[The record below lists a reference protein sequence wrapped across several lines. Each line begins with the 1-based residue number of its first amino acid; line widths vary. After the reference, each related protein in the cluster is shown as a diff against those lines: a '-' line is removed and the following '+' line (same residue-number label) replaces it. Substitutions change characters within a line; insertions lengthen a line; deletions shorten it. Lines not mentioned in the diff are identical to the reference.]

1 MSWSYTLYNWLIPL
15 LIVSAYLCF
24 IGKQTTNNKPQ
35 LNENIVSCV
44 MENILDINEMVRL
57 HFFNH
62 VYFEFNHEIEGS
74 SIKQCIPTV

>member
-1 MSWSYTLYNWLIPL
+1 
-15 LIVSAYLCF
+15 
-24 IGKQTTNNKPQ
+24 
-35 LNENIVSCV
+35 